1 MFTKKKSTLKII
13 WKLYPQL
20 FYDEKVRCQFKN
32 VHCSLNSFISFTYK
46 KTCNHRI
53 HILEQNMKNEAER
66 ISSNKKVIIT
76 QSELYSVGFK

>member
-32 VHCSLNSFISFTYK
+32 VHFSLNSFMFHLQKNLQPQNTYSRAK
-46 KTCNHRI
+46 HEK
-53 HILEQNMKNEAER
+53 
-66 ISSNKKVIIT
+66 
-76 QSELYSVGFK
+76 